1 MSLEDVRRR
10 RILAYSVPILAVLG
24 ALVIGAIM
32 LIALGAD
39 VGKGFSKL
47 FTGAFG
53 SVDALIK
60 TAIKATPLLFVGVG
74 ITIAFRANV
83 INIGGEGQMV
93 AGGLLSTIVALNAPD
108 MGPFVMIPL
117 VILAG
122 LVGGAIWGAIPG
134 VLKAYYG
141 VNEILSTIMLNVVAV
156 QLMNYLLRGPLID
169 PLEVERGTRIPQTQ
183 RLVESADLPRLS
195 DLENFGGRI
204 LGPITDFLA
213 GIPGADRLT
222 IGPLVAVMAAVVAY
236 ILLWRTPIGYR
247 IRAVGQNAD
256 AARYA
261 GIPVK
266 RTTVLALTMSGALCG
281 LAGAVLVFGSEGHR
295 MVTDGSTAGFT
306 GSAGFNGIV
315 AALFGGLHPLWTIPA
330 SYLFGG
336 LLVGG
341 LALQRAVQVPAALIL
356 ALNGLVV
363 IFVVSSERFRK
374 RLLERPPVVIEDG
387 EGNNTEPAV
396 TATGPPD
403 SPEQPQVPDPGGGD
417 A

>member
-10 RILAYSVPILAVLG
+10 RILAYSVPILAVVG
-24 ALVIGAIM
+24 ALIIGTIM

-39 VGKGFSKL
+39 PMKGISRLFS
-47 FTGAFG
+47 GAFG
-53 SVDALIK
+53 SGNALTE
-60 TAIKATPLLFVGVG
+60 TALKATPLLFVGVG

-83 INIGGEGQMV
+83 INIGGEGQIV

-117 VILAG
+117 VLLAG
-122 LVGGAIWGAIPG
+122 LLGGAIWGAIPG
-134 VLKAYYG
+134 ALKAYFG

-169 PLEVERGTRIPQTQ
+169 PLEIERGTRIPQTQ
-183 RLVESADLPRLS
+183 RLVESADLPRL
-195 DLENFGGRI
+195 FGSGR
-204 LGPITDFLA
+204 FH
-213 GIPGADRLT
+213 
-222 IGPLVAVMAAVVAY
+222 IGPLIAVLAAVVAY
-236 ILLWRTPIGYR
+236 IVLWRTPLGYR
-247 IRAVGQNAD
+247 IRAVGQNKD

-266 RTTVLALTMSGALCG
+266 RTIVLALTMSGALCG
-281 LAGAVLVFGSEGHR
+281 LAGAVLVFGSESHR

-306 GSAGFNGIV
+306 GNAGFNGIV
-315 AALFGGLHPLWTIPA
+315 AALFGGLHPLWTVPA
-330 SYLFGG
+330 SFLFGG

-341 LALQRAVQVPAALIL
+341 LSLQRAVQVPSALIL

-374 RLLERPPVVIEDG
+374 RLLEQPPEVIEDG
-387 EGNNTEPAV
+387 DGSKSVEVTEDS
-396 TATGPPD
+396 GPPGRDGPPEDHIPGDD
-403 SPEQPQVPDPGGGD
+403 S
-417 A
+417 

>member
-10 RILAYSVPILAVLG
+10 RLLAYSVPILAVLG
-24 ALVIGAIM
+24 ALIIGAIM
-32 LIALGAD
+32 LVALGAD
-39 VGKGFSKL
+39 PVRGFSKL
-47 FTGAFG
+47 FSGAFG
-53 SVDALIK
+53 STNALTE
-60 TAIKATPLLFVGVG
+60 TALKATPLLFVGVG

-117 VILAG
+117 VLLAG
-122 LVGGAIWGAIPG
+122 LLGGAIWGAIPG
-134 VLKAYYG
+134 ALKAYYG

-169 PLEVERGTRIPQTQ
+169 PLEVERGTRIPQTE
-183 RLVESADLPRLS
+183 RLMESADLPVLFGRLH
-195 DLENFGGRI
+195 
-204 LGPITDFLA
+204 
-213 GIPGADRLT
+213 
-222 IGPLVAVMAAVVAY
+222 IGPFIAILAAVVAY
-236 ILLWRTPIGYR
+236 IVLWRTPLGYR
-247 IRAVGQNAD
+247 VRAVGQNTD
-256 AARYA
+256 ASRYA

-266 RTTVLALTMSGALCG
+266 RTIVLALTMSGAMAG

-315 AALFGGLHPLWTIPA
+315 AALFGALHPLWTIPA
-330 SYLFGG
+330 SFLFGG

-341 LALQRAVQVPAALIL
+341 NALQRAVQVPAALIL

-363 IFVVSSERFRK
+363 IFVVSSDRFRK
-374 RLLERPPVVIEDG
+374 RLLERPPATIEDNA
-387 EGNNTEPAV
+387 GNQPAQSS
-396 TATGPPD
+396 ASADPPKA
-403 SPEQPQVPDPGGGD
+403 PDPDGADSAGGNS
-417 A
+417 